1 MSSLLDMQEF
11 HELPVSVHRQ
21 KGAAIESN
29 LTQLAYDAISS
40 AIVYGRLDLGEP
52 LSEAELAKALGIS
65 KSPVRNA
72 IADLRTRGLV
82 ESVPQSGT
90 YVFSPS
96 REQIIAL
103 SEFRFILEENAIRLS
118 MERDPDLFVSELQQ
132 IVAQMRDAWA
142 MGSAMEIKKYDTE
155 YHWCFIRHAGNDYLT
170 SAYSDISLMVEA
182 LRYRFMDTVTYRNK
196 AFEEHQRMIDL
207 LAAGRVQKVVSVLR
221 EHVQR
226 TKEFQ
231 ANADW
236 STGRSSRKLYR
247 ERDYANIL
255 LPSTAPEGSA

>member
-1 MSSLLDMQEF
+1 MTAPLRIVKRG
-11 HELPVSVHRQ
+11 ELPVSVDRQ
-21 KGAAIESN
+21 KASESN
-29 LTQLAYDAISS
+29 LTQLAFDKISS

-72 IADLRTRGLV
+72 VAELKTRGLV
-82 ESVPQSGT
+82 EIIPQSGT

-96 REQIIAL
+96 REQIIQL
-103 SEFRFILEENAIRLS
+103 SELRFILEENAIRLS
-118 MERDPDLFVSELQQ
+118 MERDPQPFLAELQL
-132 IVAQMRDAWA
+132 IVAHMREAWA
-142 MGSAMEIKKYDTE
+142 AGSALEIKKCDTE
-155 YHWCFIRHAGNDYLT
+155 FHWCFIRYAGNEYLT

-207 LAAGRVQKVVSVLR
+207 LAAGRVAKVIDLLR
-221 EHVQR
+221 DHVQR

-231 ANADW
+231 SNVDW
-236 STGRSSRKLYR
+236 SNGRSQRKLYR

-255 LPSTAPEGSA
+255 LPERVELA